1 MAWKGSLAT
10 TVDALSLVV
19 VIAAA
24 VLVGGH
30 FFREP
35 AGSPEA
41 ASEFDDNPVISLV
54 DVPLLGSRSA
64 DVILLEFSD
73 YECPYCRRHATGAF
87 KQLKTEFIDTGR
99 IRYGFSNNPLETIH
113 PRARHLATVAGCAD
127 RQGRFWEMHEAL
139 FAASR
144 VTDEGLMQIT
154 ADLRLDTPRLLE
166 CLSNSR
172 PIDNA
177 ISKQVEIA
185 HLLGLES
192 TPGFL
197 VGRIR
202 PDGRVLA
209 LKRIRGAQPVAV
221 FRRVLE
227 DIINNGH

>member
-87 KQLKTEFIDTGR
+87 KQLKTEFIDTGSDPVR
-99 IRYGFSNNPLETIH
+99 IQQQSPGN
-113 PRARHLATVAGCAD
+113 
-127 RQGRFWEMHEAL
+127 
-139 FAASR
+139 
-144 VTDEGLMQIT
+144 
-154 ADLRLDTPRLLE
+154 DTSSGE
-166 CLSNSR
+166 
-172 PIDNA
+172 
-177 ISKQVEIA
+177 
-185 HLLGLES
+185 
-192 TPGFL
+192 TPGYGGGVCRSAGPIL
-197 VGRIR
+197 G
-202 PDGRVLA
+202 DA
-209 LKRIRGAQPVAV
+209 RGAL
-221 FRRVLE
+221 RS
-227 DIINNGH
+227 

>member
-1 MAWKGSLAT
+1 
-10 TVDALSLVV
+10 
-19 VIAAA
+19 
-24 VLVGGH
+24 
-30 FFREP
+30 
-35 AGSPEA
+35 
-41 ASEFDDNPVISLV
+41 
-54 DVPLLGSRSA
+54 
-64 DVILLEFSD
+64 
-73 YECPYCRRHATGAF
+73 
-87 KQLKTEFIDTGR
+87 
-99 IRYGFSNNPLETIH
+99 
-113 PRARHLATVAGCAD
+113 
-127 RQGRFWEMHEAL
+127 
-139 FAASR
+139 
-144 VTDEGLMQIT
+144 MQIT